1 MLTWD
6 PLVYLLASS
15 RVRYILPGSTTQIE
29 FMVLPDKF
37 TSNWWMSSWRVIRH
51 RVKPTMPLRGHH
63 ASINFPKCIFA
74 IHFSR
79 IYDPSVSTKEVSFVF
94 IVFVSVFVNSYQR
107 TSLQIIDPVN
117 SQNNSFNWL
126 CPRMKLDFFY
136 FYFSPRGPRQ
146 DYSLTLLSSAKE
158 KLSYL
163 YIIQARALTFIKRMD
178 ILLLLSLPSSLL

>member
-1 MLTWD
+1 MYPTVIKSDWVCLQRNWGKQQRSRGCQGISTSSLSKD
-6 PLVYLLASS
+6 LHKCKEAGQAINPNSLATHTKLGGQSGG
-15 RVRYILPGSTTQIE
+15 VHITT
-29 FMVLPDKF
+29 
-37 TSNWWMSSWRVIRH
+37 H
-51 RVKPTMPLRGHH
+51 
-63 ASINFPKCIFA
+63 
-74 IHFSR
+74 
-79 IYDPSVSTKEVSFVF
+79 TKEVSFVF